1 MPEASIRVEDLAFT
15 YPDAK
20 RAAIQNV
27 SFIVE
32 RGEIFGFLGPSGAGK
47 STTQNILIHLLDG
60 YAGTVIVLDRDLR
73 AWNAEYYR
81 HIGVAFEA
89 PNHYLKL
96 SARENLELL
105 AGLYGQSTQDVMALL
120 DRVGLAADADK
131 RVGEFSKGMG
141 GYLMSAPGMI
151 GFVIGFLLLDE
162 RDTGTLKAL
171 RVTPLPMRD
180 YLAYR
185 VTGPLVVGTVATV
198 IGYPLAGLSPVGT
211 APLVAIAVVASLAAP
226 LLALVLAT
234 AAPNKVAGFA
244 VVKVLNGV
252 NLLPIAAFFIPEP
265 AQYIGGVVPT
275 YWPMR
280 ALWSA
285 AGHQPYAGFLAI
297 GAMVGMAA
305 VLVAV
310 RLFNRRLAAT

>member
-1 MPEASIRVEDLAFT
+1 MRIVALRTLVAADARVLWRDPLLIWMTAVPLA
-15 YPDAK
+15 
-20 RAAIQNV
+20 
-27 SFIVE
+27 
-32 RGEIFGFLGPSGAGK
+32 
-47 STTQNILIHLLDG
+47 
-60 YAGTVIVLDRDLR
+60 
-73 AWNAEYYR
+73 
-81 HIGVAFEA
+81 
-89 PNHYLKL
+89 
-96 SARENLELL
+96 
-105 AGLYGQSTQDVMALL
+105 MALL
-120 DRVGLAADADK
+120 IRVVVRVVEEMLAGSAFDLE
-131 RVGEFSKGMG
+131 RYHPVIMG

-171 RVTPLPMRD
+171 RVTPLSMRD

-198 IGYPLAGLSPVGT
+198 IGYPLAGLSPIDLAALG
-211 APLVAIAVVASLAAP
+211 AIALVASLAAP

-244 VVKVLNGV
+244 VVKVLNAV

-265 AQYIGGVVPT
+265 LQYAAGILPT

-285 AGHQPYAGFLAI
+285 AAGQPYAGFLI
-297 GAMVGMAA
+297 MGAVVGTAS
-305 VLVAV
+305 VIVAV
-310 RLFNRRLAAT
+310 RLFNRRLAAG

>member
-1 MPEASIRVEDLAFT
+1 MRIAALRTLVAADARVLWRDPLLIWMTAVPLA
-15 YPDAK
+15 
-20 RAAIQNV
+20 
-27 SFIVE
+27 
-32 RGEIFGFLGPSGAGK
+32 
-47 STTQNILIHLLDG
+47 
-60 YAGTVIVLDRDLR
+60 
-73 AWNAEYYR
+73 
-81 HIGVAFEA
+81 
-89 PNHYLKL
+89 
-96 SARENLELL
+96 
-105 AGLYGQSTQDVMALL
+105 MALL
-120 DRVGLAADADK
+120 IRVVVRVVEGMLAGSAFDLEPYHP
-131 RVGEFSKGMG
+131 VIMG

-162 RDTGTLKAL
+162 RDAGTLKAL

-185 VTGPLVVGTVATV
+185 VTGPLVAGTVATV
-198 IGYPLAGLSPVGT
+198 IGYPLAGLSPIDLG
-211 APLVAIAVVASLAAP
+211 PLVAIALVASLAAP

-265 AQYIGGVVPT
+265 LQYAAGIVPT

-285 AGHQPYAGFLAI
+285 AAHQSYAGYLAV

-310 RLFNRRLAAT
+310 RLFNRRLAAG